1 MVNFLMNQGL
11 ADYLALLLSQICQS
25 EKPAPPIIAV
35 YGGSPHFDQLAADFC
50 VAAERVEHT
59 LVVSLDVGS
68 VSCQTPEEGIFA
80 LIQQLFDALIKHAD
94 HAADRSHLL
103 TAFYDVWNLSNAVK
117 GVSKEE
123 RFAAFIRF
131 TEYVAYPQ
139 LTALLRQSP
148 RRVICVARAM
158 ERAECWTATLHHFV
172 LETLLHAMN
181 GVDLRCI
188 LFSNSARPPDVCY
201 GSNEEDAAERVR
213 FVRVDMENHAESVC
227 GEI

>member
-1 MVNFLMNQGL
+1 MNLVMNQGL
-11 ADYLALLLSQICQS
+11 ADYLSLLLLQVHQS

-35 YGGSPHFDQLAADFC
+35 YGGSPHFNQLAADFC
-50 VAAERVEHT
+50 VAAERVENT

-68 VSCQTPEEGIFA
+68 VPCQTPEEGIFA
-80 LIQQLFDALIKHAD
+80 LIQQLFDALIKHAG
-94 HAADRSHLL
+94 HAEDRSQLL

-139 LTALLRQSP
+139 LTALFRKSP
-148 RRVICVARAM
+148 RRVICVARAV
-158 ERAECWTATLHHFV
+158 ERAECWTSILSHFV
-172 LETLLHAMN
+172 METLLHAMN
-181 GVDLRCI
+181 EVDVRCI
-188 LFSNSARPPDVCY
+188 LFSNSTRPPDVCY
-201 GSNEEDAAERVR
+201 GSSEEEAAERVR
-213 FVRVDMENHAESVC
+213 FVRVEMENHAESVC